1 MKLILTILCLALA
14 GCDSLPK
21 VSYGSTRAGV
31 QTISTAEHVR
41 GGKDTMSGY
50 LITFLNVGKMTMN
63 VQGILPMNGDAP
75 LIKFGMDMDAK
86 DMLGMFK

>member
-1 MKLILTILCLALA
+1 M
-14 GCDSLPK
+14 PK
-21 VSYGSTRAGV
+21 MSYGGTRVGV
-31 QTISTAEHVR
+31 QTISTTER
-41 GGKDTMSGY
+41 LRSGKDTLSGY
-50 LITFLNVGKMTMN
+50 LISFLNVGKLSLN